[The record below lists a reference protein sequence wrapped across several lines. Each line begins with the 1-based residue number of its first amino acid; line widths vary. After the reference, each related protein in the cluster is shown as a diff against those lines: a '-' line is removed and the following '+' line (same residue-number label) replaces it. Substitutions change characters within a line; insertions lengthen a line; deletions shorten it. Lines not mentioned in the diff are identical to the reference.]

1 MQNKKYD
8 IEFEL
13 EFNSIRAVDEK
24 EKAEIEKIE
33 AETLKINVEALIQM
47 QKMIEGFEIDKATL
61 ESLKDSLL
69 NKIKDLSI

>member
-1 MQNKKYD
+1 
-8 IEFEL
+8 
-13 EFNSIRAVDEK
+13 
-24 EKAEIEKIE
+24 
-33 AETLKINVEALIQM
+33 M

>member
-1 MQNKKYD
+1 M
-8 IEFEL
+8 
-13 EFNSIRAVDEK
+13 EK